1 MCTIN
6 YTDYYPFDWSLP
18 VSGTFHALCAGVELF
33 GLDIEYIVRFLASL
47 TICSYQFVHL
57 YPCTCMCILQV
68 YRAHCTKERL

>member
-47 TICSYQFVHL
+47 TICSY
-57 YPCTCMCILQV
+57 
-68 YRAHCTKERL
+68 